1 MKYTIIQTQ
10 TYQTTMVVEADS
22 ILEAEDKYFELRAN
36 GIAEDA
42 ERIQSNIVEAN
53 FEINPKQ

>member
-22 ILEAEDKYFELRAN
+22 LIEAEDKYFELRAN
-36 GIAEDA
+36 GIAFDA
-42 ERIQSNIVEAN
+42 ELIQNNIIEQT